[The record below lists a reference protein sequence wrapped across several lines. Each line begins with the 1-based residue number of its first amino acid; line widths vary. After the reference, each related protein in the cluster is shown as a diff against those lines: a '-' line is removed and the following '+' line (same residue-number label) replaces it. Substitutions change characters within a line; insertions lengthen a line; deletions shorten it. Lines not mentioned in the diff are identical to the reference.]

1 MVEAGAQ
8 IVPSNGR
15 KQKHD
20 SSWRRSY
27 NRERKMNKTEN
38 GMDIELDL
46 MEVLLILIKKIW
58 IILACTVAVGLGAFL
73 ISRFLIT
80 PQYTASISMYVYN
93 GEKRTDQLITAS
105 DLSTSQKLVQTYI
118 VVLTSNTVLER
129 VSSQLDHAYTTD
141 ELRDMIEASSISDT
155 EAFGVTVTNPDPA
168 AAQKIANTI
177 AEFAP
182 DEIIRVV
189 KAGGVEVIDYA
200 VLPDKPSSPHSMRNG
215 AIGALLGLVLSS
227 LLVVVLALLDTT
239 IRSEEDLTN
248 KFDLPVLGVIPSL
261 TANKGDGGYSRYGRY
276 AN

>member
-1 MVEAGAQ
+1 
-8 IVPSNGR
+8 
-15 KQKHD
+15 
-20 SSWRRSY
+20 
-27 NRERKMNKTEN
+27 MNKTEN

-129 VSSQLDHAYTTD
+129 VSSQLNHAYTTD